1 MKTLDLT
8 DEHAKREHAAYAKLA
23 EEHRGIAAQLRA
35 TADEMEGY
43 RDLPMGRHDQEALSS
58 PEVVNAFEDLVN
70 VEQELVEL
78 LEARVEQHR
87 KMLAAAGGSRD

>member
-1 MKTLDLT
+1 MLP
-8 DEHAKREHAAYAKLA
+8 
-23 EEHRGIAAQLRA
+23 A

-78 LEARVEQHR
+78 LGARVEQHR
-87 KMLAAAGGSRD
+87 NMLAAAGGSRD